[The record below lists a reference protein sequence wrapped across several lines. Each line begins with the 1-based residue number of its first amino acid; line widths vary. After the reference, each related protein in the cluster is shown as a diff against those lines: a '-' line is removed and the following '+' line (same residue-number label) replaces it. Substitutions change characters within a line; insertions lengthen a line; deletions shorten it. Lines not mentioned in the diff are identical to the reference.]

1 MLVESLLIPKRMK
14 YPKNYADAEI
24 IRLEKRRGKIV
35 KKVIVKGTLAETNAI
50 FILCE
55 KYPLETPLEDVM
67 KDIIIPSTREMF
79 QALIDNGY
87 TTVKDVLGDPMK
99 KHTIKIKRCKN
110 CHGHARVKITWDH
123 THSGYGFYSNYEIH
137 CQSCQVMYGKSKSI
151 TEAVKQWNAHCPN
164 EQEDTFEKVKNEW
177 VRVDNE

>member
-1 MLVESLLIPKRMK
+1 MK
-14 YPKNYADAEI
+14 HPKNYADAKI
-24 IRLEKRRGKIV
+24 VMLEKKRGKIV
-35 KKVIVKGTLAETNAI
+35 EKVIVKGTKAEIKAI
-50 FILCE
+50 YILCE
-55 KYPLETPLEDVM
+55 QYPLDTPLELVM
-67 KDIIIPSTREMF
+67 SDITRGAPIKGMF
-79 QALIDNGY
+79 QTLIDSGCK
-87 TTVKDVLGDPMK
+87 TVKDVLGDPMK

-110 CHGHARVKITWDH
+110 CHGHARVKIAWDH
-123 THSGYGFYSNYEIH
+123 THSGYDFYLNYEIH